1 MTHAD
6 WQWWELELVV
16 PADYWCATV
25 VEVGG
30 PLLRTVS
37 EVAAPIADTVLV
49 RDVTA
54 HGLPALYLQARAAS
68 DGDLAEAYR
77 AVRGRTRRPLPVA
90 ADAIVDPS
98 GPEAHDHPGRRLV
111 ATPDTAV
118 VRPASLVPLAGPVF
132 GGRALPT
139 LTRSFLREVG
149 PVVVELAAA
158 GGGQRQSL
166 VKEALS
172 VMAAQLAAQGPSSAP
187 GASELPLNG
196 VPLGFVSFRS
206 HAEAFLSTCR
216 DPRAARSSMDERYQR
231 ARSVVDTTVEGVL
244 RAADAGLLADE
255 PAGLW
260 YRTARSARQE
270 FEAAFR
276 SGEIQVAALVDPS
289 THDNDL
295 SRSGFHRKAASSEAL
310 QQYVQS
316 DPAFLA
322 VRLGTSLLYL
332 GLHTA
337 GLTMAERYL
346 LCYLVSRSC
355 ESLSGTDALSVLDTL
370 SAPESSATDPA
381 VTGR

>member
-1 MTHAD
+1 MTDAD
-6 WQWWELELVV
+6 CRWWELELVV
-16 PADYWCATV
+16 AADHWCATV
-25 VEVGG
+25 VEMGE
-30 PLLRTVS
+30 PLLR
-37 EVAAPIADTVLV
+37 AASDGAVPIADPVLI

-54 HGLPALYLQARAAS
+54 HGSPALYLQARAAS
-68 DGDLAEAYR
+68 GDDLAEVYR
-77 AVRGRTRRPLPVA
+77 AVRGSFQHVSPAA
-90 ADAIVDPS
+90 ADATVDPAY
-98 GPEAHDHPGRRLV
+98 PTARDRTDHRLV

-132 GGRALPT
+132 DGPALPA
-139 LTRSFLREVG
+139 LTRTFLRQVG
-149 PVVVELAAA
+149 PVLIQLAAA
-158 GGGQRQSL
+158 GRRQRQAL

-172 VMAAQLAAQGPSSAP
+172 VMAAQLAAQGPSAAP

-196 VPLGFVSFRS
+196 VPVGFVSFRS

-216 DPRAARSSMDERYQR
+216 DPTAARASMDERYQR
-231 ARSVVDTTVEGVL
+231 ARSVVDTTVKGVL
-244 RAADAGLLADE
+244 RAADAGLLTDG

-260 YRTARSARQE
+260 YRTARAARQE

-276 SGEIQVAALVDPS
+276 SGVVRVAAPVDPR

-295 SRSGFHRKAASSEAL
+295 ARSGFHRRAAASEAL
-310 QQYVQS
+310 QRYVQS

-322 VRLGTSLLYL
+322 VRLCTSLLYL

-355 ESLSGTDALSVLDTL
+355 ETLSGTDALSVLESL
-370 SAPESSATDPA
+370 SSASPA
-381 VTGR
+381 TYPTSTGR

>member
-49 RDVTA
+49 RDVTV
-54 HGLPALYLQARAAS
+54 HGSTALYLQARAAS
-68 DGDLAEAYR
+68 GSDLAEAYR
-77 AVRGRTRRPLPVA
+77 AVRGGIQRSLPVA
-90 ADAIVDPS
+90 ADATVDPS
-98 GPEAHDHPGRRLV
+98 GPTARAHSGRGIV

-132 GGRALPT
+132 GGRALPA
-139 LTRSFLREVG
+139 LTRSFLRQVG
-149 PVVVELAAA
+149 PALVQLAVA
-158 GGGQRQSL
+158 GRRQRQSL

-172 VMAAQLAAQGPSSAP
+172 VMAAQLAAQGPSAAP

-196 VPLGFVSFRS
+196 VPVGFVSFRS

-216 DPRAARSSMDERYQR
+216 DPHAARASMDERYQR
-231 ARSVVDTTVEGVL
+231 ARSVVDTSVEGVL
-244 RAADAGLLADE
+244 RAADGGLLTDG

-260 YRTARSARQE
+260 YRTAQAARQE

-276 SGEIQVAALVDPS
+276 SGEIQVAAPVDPS
-289 THDNDL
+289 THDNEL
-295 SRSGFHRKAASSEAL
+295 ARSGFHRKAAASAAL
-310 QQYVQS
+310 QRYVQS

-381 VTGR
+381 ATGR